1 MDALEALRDGRRREH
16 WLLALVP
23 YGAYGR
29 PLAALAIIVVL
40 APVFYASGAF
50 GGDFAGGGTW
60 STATFFC
67 LILAYITPVFHL
79 ITERTEAAFDALA
92 PRLELEP
99 EAAAAVR
106 RAIRF
111 KTSADQLR
119 IAAIAVAI
127 WLLQSRLLAGSF
139 EVMGGIFTG
148 SAIELVMALGPL
160 LVWLSVTAATAA
172 LIDNARLFRLLADRV
187 RVDLLDPDALTPFGY
202 MAASSIL
209 VLTGAIALLPIMW
222 LGGAVDPWTTIPG
235 AVLLLGA
242 VCYLVLTVLWP
253 VHRVLRDARHAEL
266 RRVQQHID
274 VHGEAAAAF
283 DREALEALAPL
294 LVYRGEI
301 ARMREWPLDL
311 GVLTRFGLYLF
322 IVPMTW
328 VGAAL
333 IEYVVGFFIEG

>member
-1 MDALEALRDGRRREH
+1 MDALDAMRSERRREH

-23 YGAYGR
+23 SGALGR
-29 PLAALAIIVVL
+29 PLAALAIL
-40 APVFYASGAF
+40 LLLGPVFFFSGAF
-50 GGDFAGGGTW
+50 SGSFAGGGTW
-60 STATFFC
+60 STAAFFC
-67 LILAYITPVFHL
+67 VILAYITPVFHL

-92 PRLELEP
+92 PRLALDP
-99 EAAAAVR
+99 ETLAATR
-106 RAIRF
+106 CAIRCR
-111 KTSADQLR
+111 TVAAQLR
-119 IAAIAVAI
+119 IVFLAVAI
-127 WLLQSRLLAGSF
+127 WLLQSWLLAGS
-139 EVMGGIFTG
+139 VGAMGQIFTG
-148 SAIELVMALGPL
+148 SAIEIVMSVAPL
-160 LVWLSVTAATAA
+160 LVWLFVTAATAA
-172 LIDNARLFRLLADRV
+172 LLDNARLFRLLAERV

-202 MAASSIL
+202 MTASSIL
-209 VLTGAIALLPIMW
+209 VLTGAIASLSIMW

-253 VHRVLRDARHAEL
+253 VHRVLRDARQAEL
-266 RRVQQHID
+266 RRLQMRID
-274 VHGEAAAAF
+274 AHGEAARAH
-283 DREALEALAPL
+283 DPEALAAIAPL

-301 ARMREWPLDL
+301 ARVREWPLDL